1 MHDGMEKGSLLISRK
16 QHILICAL
24 AGLLLLG
31 GVLGLSAHSDL
42 QNAEKQFE
50 DTISYVKEQC
60 TGYDNLNL
68 ASETKSL
75 MRMMENAQHLC
86 SEIARDQQEDPGR
99 VLDDAAMAEYL
110 QDYTLSGILVLSP
123 EGEILCG
130 ASQDGRTADPQI
142 REQMEA
148 QLAGSI
154 VLKVADHPEQVYAGR
169 TENED
174 GSYVDTAACARK
186 DGEGVIVVYY
196 CTTAEYVRNY
206 SLSYQNCV
214 QGYNPAV
221 DGTIVVTRGDR
232 IVASNDPSLLDTTV
246 DENPTLSALKVRS
259 TDGGMIHVHSTTG
272 QQYAYGIV
280 GQGRSFYIYVYRP
293 EREVYVST
301 MRNVSMAA
309 FAYMVILFLLQLLRG
324 KTDRRFREQ
333 RLRREQEYQETLKA
347 AALKAESANLAKTEF
362 LQRMSHD
369 IRTPINGIRGM
380 VEIGDRCPEDMAR
393 QADCRKKIW
402 EASTLLLELVNEVLD
417 MGKLESGELVLEEIP
432 FDLIPLLDAAGVP
445 LEQTAASRGI
455 RIEWLPR
462 EVQHTELVG
471 SPIHLKRLLMN
482 LASNAVR
489 YNKDN
494 GSVTLSCRE
503 LEDKGN
509 TAWFEFICADT
520 GIGMSEAYQQHL
532 FEPFTQEHSTARS
545 TYGGTGLGMSITKSL
560 VDKMGGTI
568 TFTSKQGEGTTFH
581 VILPFRICQPGELPP
596 QVTKAPAPDALQGM
610 RLLLVEDNTLNME
623 IAAFMLES
631 AGAELTQAQNGQ
643 EALDI
648 FRESPAG
655 FFDAI
660 LMDVMMPVMDGYQAT
675 RAIRA
680 LERPDA
686 AAVPI
691 VAMTAHAFADDR
703 QRAYEAG
710 MTAHLAKPLESAV
723 LIRTLQRWKKN

>member
-1 MHDGMEKGSLLISRK
+1 MAVNGKKARRKERGTFYIAAALLFVLLMGSVIALSVREDLADGERHLFSLVDYTSK
-16 QHILICAL
+16 QCDAYRMSIM
-24 AGLLLLG
+24 
-31 GVLGLSAHSDL
+31 
-42 QNAEKQFE
+42 
-50 DTISYVKEQC
+50 
-60 TGYDNLNL
+60 
-68 ASETKSL
+68 ASETRGLIRLIDEVKQ
-75 MRMMENAQHLC
+75 A
-86 SEIARDQQEDPGR
+86 ARDIQY
-99 VLDDAAMAEYL
+99 LDGPTDENLLRGMTLDHY
-110 QDYTLSGILVLSP
+110 LSGILLLDRAGDVVVSYAKEPAL
-123 EGEILCG
+123 ETIL
-130 ASQDGRTADPQI
+130 AAELEKSALLDT
-142 REQMEA
+142 
-148 QLAGSI
+148 
-154 VLKVADHPEQVYAGR
+154 ADHPLKTYAARVYTA
-169 TENED
+169 D
-174 GSYVDTAACARK
+174 GAYIDMAAFGQL
-186 DGEGVIVVYY
+186 DGNGVVVAYY
-196 CTTAEYVRNY
+196 KTPLAYISHYAQDFSTLLDGHQSER
-206 SLSYQNCV
+206 
-214 QGYNPAV
+214 
-221 DGTIVVTRGDR
+221 DGTIVVTDGTKVL
-232 IVASNDPSLLDTTV
+232 ISNDESLVGLTTDDIPVLRSIDAHGKNGEMLMVGSGDNSPRKSFGMIQRGRTYHVYAFLSERAIFGTTV
-246 DENPTLSALKVRS
+246 SNVMVALGFYV
-259 TDGGMIHVHSTTG
+259 GMILLVL
-272 QQYAYGIV
+272 
-280 GQGRSFYIYVYRP
+280 
-293 EREVYVST
+293 
-301 MRNVSMAA
+301 
-309 FAYMVILFLLQLLRG
+309 LFQG
-324 KTDRRFREQ
+324 KTAQGYQEQQLARDR
-333 RLRREQEYQETLKA
+333 EYQAQLKEETR
-347 AALKAESANLAKTEF
+347 KAERANAAKTEF

-369 IRTPINGIRGM
+369 LRTPINGILGL
-380 VEIGDRCPEDMAR
+380 VEIGEYYREDPET
-393 QADCRKKIW
+393 QFECRRKIRDT
-402 EASTLLLELVNEVLD
+402 SHLLLELVNEVLD

-432 FDLIPLLDAAGVP
+432 FDLIPLLDAVSVP
-445 LEQTAASRGI
+445 LEQTAKRRGI
-455 RIEWLPR
+455 RIECRSR
-462 EVQHTELVG
+462 EVQHTALVG

-482 LASNAVR
+482 LLSNAVR

-503 LEDKGN
+503 LETKGN
-509 TAWFEFICADT
+509 TAWFEFTCADT

-568 TFTSKQGEGTTFH
+568 TFTSKQGEGTTFR

-631 AGAELTQAQNGQ
+631 AGAELTKAQNGQ

>member
-1 MHDGMEKGSLLISRK
+1 MAVNGKKAQRMERGTFYIAAALLFVLLMGSVIT
-16 QHILICAL
+16 
-24 AGLLLLG
+24 
-31 GVLGLSAHSDL
+31 LSARTDL
-42 QNAEKQFE
+42 VSAERHLFNLVDYTSKQC
-50 DTISYVKEQC
+50 DAYRMSTM
-60 TGYDNLNL
+60 
-68 ASETKSL
+68 ASETRGLIRLIDEVKQ
-75 MRMMENAQHLC
+75 A
-86 SEIARDQQEDPGR
+86 ARDIQY
-99 VLDDAAMAEYL
+99 LDGPTDENMLRGMTLDHY
-110 QDYTLSGILVLSP
+110 LSGILLLDRAGDVVVSYAKEPAL
-123 EGEILCG
+123 EAIL
-130 ASQDGRTADPQI
+130 AAELEKSALLDT
-142 REQMEA
+142 
-148 QLAGSI
+148 
-154 VLKVADHPEQVYAGR
+154 ADHPLKTYAAR
-169 TENED
+169 IYTAD
-174 GSYVDTAACARK
+174 GAHIDMAAFGQL
-186 DGEGVIVVYY
+186 DGDGVVVAYY
-196 CTTAEYVRNY
+196 KTPLAYISHY
-206 SLSYQNCV
+206 SSDFSTLLDGHQSER
-214 QGYNPAV
+214 
-221 DGTIVVTRGDR
+221 DGTIAVTDGTKVL
-232 IVASNDPSLLDTTV
+232 ISNDKSLVGLTTDDIPVLRSIDAHGKNGEMLMVDSGDNSPRKSFGMIQRGRTHHVYAFLSERAIFGTTV
-246 DENPTLSALKVRS
+246 SNVMVAL
-259 TDGGMIHVHSTTG
+259 GF
-272 QQYAYGIV
+272 YV
-280 GQGRSFYIYVYRP
+280 GVLLL
-293 EREVYVST
+293 VL
-301 MRNVSMAA
+301 
-309 FAYMVILFLLQLLRG
+309 LFHG
-324 KTDRRFREQ
+324 KTAQGYHEQQLARDR
-333 RLRREQEYQETLKA
+333 EYQAQLKEEA
-347 AALKAESANLAKTEF
+347 RKADRANAAKTEF

-369 IRTPINGIRGM
+369 IRTPINGILGL
-380 VEIGDRCPEDMAR
+380 VEIGEYYREDPET
-393 QADCRKKIW
+393 QSECRRKIRDT
-402 EASTLLLELVNEVLD
+402 SHLLLELVNEVLD

-432 FDLIPLLDAAGVP
+432 FDLIPLLDAVGVP
-445 LEQTAASRGI
+445 LEQTAKSRGI
-455 RIEWLPR
+455 RIEWLPW

-482 LASNAVR
+482 LVSNAVR

-509 TAWFEFICADT
+509 TAWFEFTCADT

-545 TYGGTGLGMSITKSL
+545 TYGGTGLGMSIAKSL

-568 TFTSKQGEGTTFH
+568 TFTSRLGEGTTFR

-596 QVTKAPAPDALQGM
+596 QAAKAPAPDALQGM

-623 IAAFMLES
+623 IAAFMLENV
-631 AGAELTQAQNGQ
+631 GAELTEAQNGQ

-723 LIRTLQRWKKN
+723 LIRTLQRWRKN

>member
-1 MHDGMEKGSLLISRK
+1 MAVNGKKAQRMERGTLYLAAALLFVLLMGSVIT
-16 QHILICAL
+16 
-24 AGLLLLG
+24 
-31 GVLGLSAHSDL
+31 LSARADL
-42 QNAEKQFE
+42 ASAERQLFNLVDYTSKQC
-50 DTISYVKEQC
+50 DAYRMSIM
-60 TGYDNLNL
+60 
-68 ASETKSL
+68 ASETRGLIRLIDEVKQ
-75 MRMMENAQHLC
+75 A
-86 SEIARDQQEDPGR
+86 ARDIQY
-99 VLDDAAMAEYL
+99 LDGPTDENMLRGMTLDHY
-110 QDYTLSGILVLSP
+110 LSGILLLDRAGDVVLSYAKEP
-123 EGEILCG
+123 ALE
-130 ASQDGRTADPQI
+130 T
-142 REQMEA
+142 M
-148 QLAGSI
+148 LAAELEKSA
-154 VLKVADHPEQVYAGR
+154 LLDTADHPLKTYAARVYTA
-169 TENED
+169 D
-174 GSYVDTAACARK
+174 GAYIDMAAFGQL
-186 DGEGVIVVYY
+186 DGDGVVVAYY
-196 CTTAEYVRNY
+196 KTPLAYISHYAPDFSTLLDSHQSER
-206 SLSYQNCV
+206 
-214 QGYNPAV
+214 
-221 DGTIVVTRGDR
+221 DGTIVVTDGTKVL
-232 IVASNDPSLLDTTV
+232 ISNDKSLVGLTTDDIPVLRSIDAHGKNGQMLMV
-246 DENPTLSALKVRS
+246 DSGDNSPRKSF
-259 TDGGMIHVHSTTG
+259 GMIQRGRTYHV
-272 QQYAYGIV
+272 YA
-280 GQGRSFYIYVYRP
+280 FLP
-293 EREVYVST
+293 ERAIFGATVSNVMVALGFYVG
-301 MRNVSMAA
+301 VLLL
-309 FAYMVILFLLQLLRG
+309 VLLFHG
-324 KTDRRFREQ
+324 KTAQGYHEQQLARDR
-333 RLRREQEYQETLKA
+333 EYQAQLKEEA
-347 AALKAESANLAKTEF
+347 RKADRANAAKTEF

-369 IRTPINGIRGM
+369 LRTPINGILGL
-380 VEIGDRCPEDMAR
+380 VEIGEYYREDPET
-393 QADCRKKIW
+393 QIECRRKIRDT
-402 EASTLLLELVNEVLD
+402 SHLLLELVNEVLD

-520 GIGMSEAYQQHL
+520 GIGMSEEYQQHL

-568 TFTSKQGEGTTFH
+568 TFTSKQGEGTTFR

-623 IAAFMLES
+623 IAAFMLEN
-631 AGAELTQAQNGQ
+631 AGAELTKAQNGQ

>member
-1 MHDGMEKGSLLISRK
+1 MAVNGKKAQRMERGTLYLAAALLFVLLMGSVIT
-16 QHILICAL
+16 
-24 AGLLLLG
+24 
-31 GVLGLSAHSDL
+31 LSARADL
-42 QNAEKQFE
+42 ASAERQLFNLVDYTSKQC
-50 DTISYVKEQC
+50 DAYRMSIM
-60 TGYDNLNL
+60 
-68 ASETKSL
+68 ASETRGLIRLIDEVKQ
-75 MRMMENAQHLC
+75 A
-86 SEIARDQQEDPGR
+86 ARDIQY
-99 VLDDAAMAEYL
+99 LDGPTDENMLRGMTLDHY
-110 QDYTLSGILVLSP
+110 LSGILLLDRAGDVVLSYAKEP
-123 EGEILCG
+123 ALE
-130 ASQDGRTADPQI
+130 T
-142 REQMEA
+142 M
-148 QLAGSI
+148 LAAELEKSA
-154 VLKVADHPEQVYAGR
+154 LLDTADHPLKTYAARVYTA
-169 TENED
+169 D
-174 GSYVDTAACARK
+174 GAYIDMAAFGQL
-186 DGEGVIVVYY
+186 DGDGVVVAYY
-196 CTTAEYVRNY
+196 KTPLAYISHYAPDFSTLLDSHQSER
-206 SLSYQNCV
+206 
-214 QGYNPAV
+214 
-221 DGTIVVTRGDR
+221 DGTIVVTDGTKVL
-232 IVASNDPSLLDTTV
+232 ISNDKSLVGLTTDDIPVLRSIDAHGKNGQMLMV
-246 DENPTLSALKVRS
+246 DSGDNSPRKSF
-259 TDGGMIHVHSTTG
+259 GMIQRGRTYHV
-272 QQYAYGIV
+272 YA
-280 GQGRSFYIYVYRP
+280 FLP
-293 EREVYVST
+293 ERAIFGATVSNVMVALGFYVG
-301 MRNVSMAA
+301 VLLL
-309 FAYMVILFLLQLLRG
+309 VLLFHG
-324 KTDRRFREQ
+324 KTAQGYHEQQLARDR
-333 RLRREQEYQETLKA
+333 EYQAQLKEEA
-347 AALKAESANLAKTEF
+347 RKADRANAAKTEF

-369 IRTPINGIRGM
+369 LRTPINGILGL
-380 VEIGDRCPEDMAR
+380 VEIGEYYREDPET
-393 QADCRKKIW
+393 QSECRRKIRDT
-402 EASTLLLELVNEVLD
+402 SHLLLELVNEVLD

-432 FDLIPLLDAAGVP
+432 FDLIPLLDAVGVP
-445 LEQTAASRGI
+445 LEQTAKSRGI
-455 RIEWLPR
+455 RIEWLPW
-462 EVQHTELVG
+462 EVQHTALVG

-520 GIGMSEAYQQHL
+520 GIGMSEEYQQHL

-596 QVTKAPAPDALQGM
+596 QAAKAPAPDALQGM

-623 IAAFMLES
+623 IAAFMLENV
-631 AGAELTQAQNGQ
+631 GAELTKAQNGQ

>member
-1 MHDGMEKGSLLISRK
+1 MAVNGKKAQRMERGTFYIAAALLFVLLMGSVITLSVREDLASGERQLFSLVDYTSR
-16 QHILICAL
+16 LC
-24 AGLLLLG
+24 
-31 GVLGLSAHSDL
+31 
-42 QNAEKQFE
+42 
-50 DTISYVKEQC
+50 DTYRMSIM
-60 TGYDNLNL
+60 
-68 ASETKSL
+68 ASETRGLIRLIDEVKQ
-75 MRMMENAQHLC
+75 A
-86 SEIARDQQEDPGR
+86 ARDIQY
-99 VLDDAAMAEYL
+99 LDGPTDENLLRRMTLDHY
-110 QDYTLSGILVLSP
+110 LSGILLLDRAGDVAVSYAKEPAL
-123 EGEILCG
+123 ETL
-130 ASQDGRTADPQI
+130 
-142 REQMEA
+142 
-148 QLAGSI
+148 LAAELEKSA
-154 VLKVADHPEQVYAGR
+154 LLDTADHPQKTYAARVYTA
-169 TENED
+169 D
-174 GSYVDTAACARK
+174 GAYIDMAAFGQLDGDGVVVAYYKTPLEYISHYVLDFSTLL
-186 DGEGVIVVYY
+186 DG
-196 CTTAEYVRNY
+196 
-206 SLSYQNCV
+206 YQSER
-214 QGYNPAV
+214 
-221 DGTIVVTRGDR
+221 DGTIVVTDGTK
-232 IVASNDPSLLDTTV
+232 VLTSNDERLVGLTADDIPVLRSIDAQGKNGEMLMVGSGDNSPRKSFGMIQRGRTYHVYAFLSERAIFGTTV
-246 DENPTLSALKVRS
+246 SNVMVAL
-259 TDGGMIHVHSTTG
+259 GF
-272 QQYAYGIV
+272 YV
-280 GQGRSFYIYVYRP
+280 G
-293 EREVYVST
+293 
-301 MRNVSMAA
+301 
-309 FAYMVILFLLQLLRG
+309 VILLVLLFQG
-324 KTDRRFREQ
+324 KTAQGYHEQQLARDR
-333 RLRREQEYQETLKA
+333 EYQAQLKEEA
-347 AALKAESANLAKTEF
+347 RRADRANAAKTEF

-369 IRTPINGIRGM
+369 LRTPINGILGL
-380 VEIGDRCPEDMAR
+380 VEIGEYYREDPET
-393 QADCRKKIW
+393 QSECRRKIRDT
-402 EASTLLLELVNEVLD
+402 SHLLLELVNEVLD

-432 FDLIPLLDAAGVP
+432 FDLIPLLDAVGVP
-445 LEQTAASRGI
+445 LEQIAASRGI
-455 RIEWLPR
+455 RIEWLPW

-545 TYGGTGLGMSITKSL
+545 TYGGTGLGMSIAKSL

-596 QVTKAPAPDALQGM
+596 QAAKAPAPDALQGM

-623 IAAFMLES
+623 IAAFMLEN
-631 AGAELTQAQNGQ
+631 AGAELTKAQNGQ

>member
-1 MHDGMEKGSLLISRK
+1 MAVNGKKAQRMERGTFYIAAALLFVLLMGSVIT
-16 QHILICAL
+16 
-24 AGLLLLG
+24 
-31 GVLGLSAHSDL
+31 LSARADL
-42 QNAEKQFE
+42 ASGERQLFSLVDYTSKQCDAYRMF
-50 DTISYVKEQC
+50 TM
-60 TGYDNLNL
+60 
-68 ASETKSL
+68 ASETRGLIRLIDEAK
-75 MRMMENAQHLC
+75 QT
-86 SEIARDQQEDPGR
+86 ARDIQY
-99 VLDDAAMAEYL
+99 LDGPTDENMLRGMTLDHY
-110 QDYTLSGILVLSP
+110 LSGILLLDRAGDVVVSYAKEPAL
-123 EGEILCG
+123 
-130 ASQDGRTADPQI
+130 
-142 REQMEA
+142 EA
-148 QLAGSI
+148 LLAAELEKSA
-154 VLKVADHPEQVYAGR
+154 LLDTADHPQKTYAVRVYTA
-169 TENED
+169 D
-174 GSYVDTAACARK
+174 GAYIDMAAFGQLDSNGVVVAYYK
-186 DGEGVIVVYY
+186 TPLAYISHYALDFSTLLDGHQSE
-196 CTTAEYVRNY
+196 R
-206 SLSYQNCV
+206 
-214 QGYNPAV
+214 
-221 DGTIVVTRGDR
+221 DGTIVVTDGTK
-232 IVASNDPSLLDTTV
+232 VLTSNDKSLVGLTTDDIPVLRSIDAHGKNGEMLMVGSGDNSPRKSFGMIQRGRTYHVYAFLPERAIFGTTV
-246 DENPTLSALKVRS
+246 SNVMVAL
-259 TDGGMIHVHSTTG
+259 GF
-272 QQYAYGIV
+272 YV
-280 GQGRSFYIYVYRP
+280 G
-293 EREVYVST
+293 
-301 MRNVSMAA
+301 
-309 FAYMVILFLLQLLRG
+309 VILLVLLFHG
-324 KTDRRFREQ
+324 KTVQGYHEQQLARDR
-333 RLRREQEYQETLKA
+333 EYQTQLKEEA
-347 AALKAESANLAKTEF
+347 RRADRANAAKTEF

-369 IRTPINGIRGM
+369 LRTPINGILGL
-380 VEIGDRCPEDMAR
+380 VEIGECFREDPEK
-393 QADCRKKIW
+393 QSECRRKIRDT
-402 EASTLLLELVNEVLD
+402 SHLLLELVNEVLD

-432 FDLIPLLDAAGVP
+432 FDLIPLLDAVGVP
-445 LEQTAASRGI
+445 LEQIAASRGI
-455 RIEWLPR
+455 RIEWLPW

-482 LASNAVR
+482 LVSNAVR

-545 TYGGTGLGMSITKSL
+545 TYDGTGLGMSITKSL

-568 TFTSKQGEGTTFH
+568 TFTSRPGEGTTFH

-623 IAAFMLES
+623 IAAFMLEN
-631 AGAELTQAQNGQ
+631 AGAELTKAQNGQ

-655 FFDAI
+655 FFDAV

-691 VAMTAHAFADDR
+691 VAMTAHAFTDDR

>member
-1 MHDGMEKGSLLISRK
+1 MAVNGKKAQRMERGTFYIAAALLFVLLMGSVIT
-16 QHILICAL
+16 
-24 AGLLLLG
+24 
-31 GVLGLSAHSDL
+31 LSARADL
-42 QNAEKQFE
+42 ASGERQLFNLVDYTSKQCDAYRMF
-50 DTISYVKEQC
+50 TM
-60 TGYDNLNL
+60 
-68 ASETKSL
+68 ASETRGLIRLIDEAKQ
-75 MRMMENAQHLC
+75 M
-86 SEIARDQQEDPGR
+86 ARDIQY
-99 VLDDAAMAEYL
+99 LDGPTDENMLRGMTLDHY
-110 QDYTLSGILVLSP
+110 LSGILLLDRAGDVVLSY
-123 EGEILCG
+123 
-130 ASQDGRTADPQI
+130 AKDPAL
-142 REQMEA
+142 EA
-148 QLAGSI
+148 LLAAELEKSA
-154 VLKVADHPEQVYAGR
+154 LLDTADHPQKTYAVRVYTA
-169 TENED
+169 D
-174 GSYVDTAACARK
+174 GAYIDMAAFGQL
-186 DGEGVIVVYY
+186 DGNGVVV
-196 CTTAEYVRNY
+196 AY
-206 SLSYQNCV
+206 SKTPLAYISHYALDFSTLLDGHQSER
-214 QGYNPAV
+214 
-221 DGTIVVTRGDR
+221 DGTIAVTDGTK
-232 IVASNDPSLLDTTV
+232 VLTSNDKSLVGLTTDDIPVLRSIDAHGKNGEMLMVDSGDNSPRKSFGMIQRGRTYHVYAFLSERAIFGTTV
-246 DENPTLSALKVRS
+246 SNVMVAL
-259 TDGGMIHVHSTTG
+259 GF
-272 QQYAYGIV
+272 YV
-280 GQGRSFYIYVYRP
+280 G
-293 EREVYVST
+293 
-301 MRNVSMAA
+301 
-309 FAYMVILFLLQLLRG
+309 VILLVLLFQG
-324 KTDRRFREQ
+324 KTAQGYHEQQLARDR
-333 RLRREQEYQETLKA
+333 EYQAQLKEEA
-347 AALKAESANLAKTEF
+347 RRAERANAAKTEF

-369 IRTPINGIRGM
+369 LRTPINGILGL
-380 VEIGDRCPEDMAR
+380 VEIGEYYREDPET
-393 QADCRKKIW
+393 QIECRRKIRDT
-402 EASTLLLELVNEVLD
+402 SHLLLELVNEVLD

-432 FDLIPLLDAAGVP
+432 FDLIPLLDAVGVP

-455 RIEWLPR
+455 RIECRPR
-462 EVQHTELVG
+462 EVQHTALVG

-568 TFTSKQGEGTTFH
+568 TFTSRLGEGTTFH

-596 QVTKAPAPDALQGM
+596 QAAKGPAPDALQGM

-623 IAAFMLES
+623 IAAFMLEN
-631 AGAELTQAQNGQ
+631 AGAELTKAQNGQ

>member
-1 MHDGMEKGSLLISRK
+1 MAVNGKKAQRMERGTFYIAAALLFVLLMGSVIT
-16 QHILICAL
+16 
-24 AGLLLLG
+24 
-31 GVLGLSAHSDL
+31 LSARTDL
-42 QNAEKQFE
+42 VSAERHLFNLVDYTSKQC
-50 DTISYVKEQC
+50 DAYRMSIM
-60 TGYDNLNL
+60 
-68 ASETKSL
+68 ASETRGLIRLIDEVKQ
-75 MRMMENAQHLC
+75 A
-86 SEIARDQQEDPGR
+86 ARDIQY
-99 VLDDAAMAEYL
+99 LDGPTDENMLRGMTLDHY
-110 QDYTLSGILVLSP
+110 LSGILLLDRAGDVVLSYAKEP
-123 EGEILCG
+123 ALEAIL
-130 ASQDGRTADPQI
+130 AAELEKSALLDT
-142 REQMEA
+142 
-148 QLAGSI
+148 
-154 VLKVADHPEQVYAGR
+154 ADHPLKTYAAR
-169 TENED
+169 IYTAD
-174 GSYVDTAACARK
+174 GAYIDMAAFGQL
-186 DGEGVIVVYY
+186 DGNGVVV
-196 CTTAEYVRNY
+196 AY
-206 SLSYQNCV
+206 SKTPLAYISHYALDFSTLLDGHQSER
-214 QGYNPAV
+214 
-221 DGTIVVTRGDR
+221 DGTIVVTDGTK
-232 IVASNDPSLLDTTV
+232 VLTSNDKSLVGLTTDDIPVLRSIDAHGKNGEMLMVDSGDNSPRKSFGMIQRGRTYHVYAFLSERAIFGTTV
-246 DENPTLSALKVRS
+246 SNVMVAL
-259 TDGGMIHVHSTTG
+259 GF
-272 QQYAYGIV
+272 YV
-280 GQGRSFYIYVYRP
+280 G
-293 EREVYVST
+293 
-301 MRNVSMAA
+301 
-309 FAYMVILFLLQLLRG
+309 VILLVLLFQG
-324 KTDRRFREQ
+324 KTAQGYHEQQLARDR
-333 RLRREQEYQETLKA
+333 EYQAQLKEEA
-347 AALKAESANLAKTEF
+347 RKAERANAAKTEF

-369 IRTPINGIRGM
+369 LRTPINGILGL
-380 VEIGDRCPEDMAR
+380 VEIGEYYREDPET
-393 QADCRKKIW
+393 QIDCRRKIRDT
-402 EASTLLLELVNEVLD
+402 SHLLLELVNEVLD

-432 FDLIPLLDAAGVP
+432 FDLIPLLDAVGVP

-455 RIEWLPR
+455 RMEWQPR
-462 EVQHTELVG
+462 EVQHTALVG

-482 LASNAVR
+482 LVSNAVR

-545 TYGGTGLGMSITKSL
+545 TYGGTGLGMPIAKSL

-568 TFTSKQGEGTTFH
+568 TFTSKQGEGTTFR

-623 IAAFMLES
+623 IAAFMLEN

-723 LIRTLQRWKKN
+723 LIRTLQRWRKN

>member
-1 MHDGMEKGSLLISRK
+1 MAVNGKKAQRMERGTFYIAAALLFVLLMGSVIT
-16 QHILICAL
+16 
-24 AGLLLLG
+24 
-31 GVLGLSAHSDL
+31 LSARADL
-42 QNAEKQFE
+42 ASGERQLFSLVDYTSKQCDAYRMF
-50 DTISYVKEQC
+50 TM
-60 TGYDNLNL
+60 
-68 ASETKSL
+68 ASETRGLIRLIDEAK
-75 MRMMENAQHLC
+75 QT
-86 SEIARDQQEDPGR
+86 ARDIQY
-99 VLDDAAMAEYL
+99 LDGPTDENMLRGMTLDHY
-110 QDYTLSGILVLSP
+110 LSGILLLDRAGDVVLSYAKEP
-123 EGEILCG
+123 ALE
-130 ASQDGRTADPQI
+130 T
-142 REQMEA
+142 M
-148 QLAGSI
+148 LAAELEKSA
-154 VLKVADHPEQVYAGR
+154 LLDTADHPLKTYAARVYTA
-169 TENED
+169 D
-174 GSYVDTAACARK
+174 GAYIDMAAFGQL
-186 DGEGVIVVYY
+186 DGDGVVVAYY
-196 CTTAEYVRNY
+196 KTPLAYISHYAPDFSTLLDSHQSER
-206 SLSYQNCV
+206 
-214 QGYNPAV
+214 
-221 DGTIVVTRGDR
+221 DGTIVVTDGTKVL
-232 IVASNDPSLLDTTV
+232 ISNDKSLVGLTTDDIPVLRSIDAHGKNGEMLMV
-246 DENPTLSALKVRS
+246 DSGDNSPRKSF
-259 TDGGMIHVHSTTG
+259 GMIQRGRTYHV
-272 QQYAYGIV
+272 YA
-280 GQGRSFYIYVYRP
+280 FLP
-293 EREVYVST
+293 ERAIFGATVSNVMVALGFYVG
-301 MRNVSMAA
+301 VLLL
-309 FAYMVILFLLQLLRG
+309 VLLFHG
-324 KTDRRFREQ
+324 KTAQGYHEQQLARDR
-333 RLRREQEYQETLKA
+333 EYQAQLKEEA
-347 AALKAESANLAKTEF
+347 RKADRANAAKTEF

-369 IRTPINGIRGM
+369 IRTPINGILGL
-380 VEIGDRCPEDMAR
+380 VEIGEYYREDPEK
-393 QADCRKKIW
+393 QSECRRKIRDT
-402 EASTLLLELVNEVLD
+402 SHLLLELVNEVLD
-417 MGKLESGELVLEEIP
+417 MGKLESGEMVLEEIP
-432 FDLIPLLDAAGVP
+432 FDLIPLLDAVGVP
-445 LEQTAASRGI
+445 LEQIAASRGI
-455 RIEWLPR
+455 RIECRPR

-545 TYGGTGLGMSITKSL
+545 TYGGTGLGMSIAKSL

-596 QVTKAPAPDALQGM
+596 QAAKAPAPDALQGM

-623 IAAFMLES
+623 IAAFMLEN
-631 AGAELTQAQNGQ
+631 AGAELTKAQNGQ

-660 LMDVMMPVMDGYQAT
+660 LMDVIMPVMDGYQAT

-691 VAMTAHAFADDR
+691 VAMTAHAFTDDR

>member
-1 MHDGMEKGSLLISRK
+1 MAVNGKKAQRMERGTFYIAAALLFVLLMGSVIT
-16 QHILICAL
+16 
-24 AGLLLLG
+24 
-31 GVLGLSAHSDL
+31 LSARVDL
-42 QNAEKQFE
+42 VSAERQLFNLVDYTSKQC
-50 DTISYVKEQC
+50 DAYRMSIM
-60 TGYDNLNL
+60 
-68 ASETKSL
+68 ASETRGLIRLIDEAK
-75 MRMMENAQHLC
+75 QT
-86 SEIARDQQEDPGR
+86 ARDIQY
-99 VLDDAAMAEYL
+99 LDGPTDENMLRGMTLDHY
-110 QDYTLSGILVLSP
+110 LSGILLLDRAGDVVLSYAKEP
-123 EGEILCG
+123 ALETIL
-130 ASQDGRTADPQI
+130 AAELEKSALLDT
-142 REQMEA
+142 
-148 QLAGSI
+148 
-154 VLKVADHPEQVYAGR
+154 ADHPLKTYAARVYTA
-169 TENED
+169 D
-174 GSYVDTAACARK
+174 GAYIDMAAFGQL
-186 DGEGVIVVYY
+186 DGDGVVVAYY
-196 CTTAEYVRNY
+196 KTPLAYISHYAPDFSTLLDGHQSQR
-206 SLSYQNCV
+206 
-214 QGYNPAV
+214 
-221 DGTIVVTRGDR
+221 DGTIVVTDGTKVL
-232 IVASNDPSLLDTTV
+232 ISNDKSLVGLTTDDIPVLRSIDAHGKNGEMLMVDSGDNSPRKSFGMIQRGRTHHVYAFLSERAIFGTTV
-246 DENPTLSALKVRS
+246 SNVMVAL
-259 TDGGMIHVHSTTG
+259 GF
-272 QQYAYGIV
+272 YV
-280 GQGRSFYIYVYRP
+280 GVLLL
-293 EREVYVST
+293 VL
-301 MRNVSMAA
+301 
-309 FAYMVILFLLQLLRG
+309 LFHG
-324 KTDRRFREQ
+324 KTAQGYHEQQLARDR
-333 RLRREQEYQETLKA
+333 EYQAQLKEEA
-347 AALKAESANLAKTEF
+347 RKADRANAAKTEF

-369 IRTPINGIRGM
+369 IRTPINGILGL
-380 VEIGDRCPEDMAR
+380 VEIGEYYREDPET
-393 QADCRKKIW
+393 QSECRRKIRDT
-402 EASTLLLELVNEVLD
+402 SHLLLELVNEVLD

-432 FDLIPLLDAAGVP
+432 FDLIPLLDAVGVP
-445 LEQTAASRGI
+445 LEQTAKSRGI
-455 RIEWLPR
+455 RIEWLPW
-462 EVQHTELVG
+462 EVQHTALVG

-509 TAWFEFICADT
+509 TAWFEFTCADT

-545 TYGGTGLGMSITKSL
+545 TYGGTGLGMSIAKSL

-623 IAAFMLES
+623 IAAFMLENV
-631 AGAELTQAQNGQ
+631 GAELTKAQNGQ

-691 VAMTAHAFADDR
+691 VAMTAHAFTDDR
-703 QRAYEAG
+703 KRAYEAG

>member
-1 MHDGMEKGSLLISRK
+1 MAVNGKKAQRMERGTFYIAVALLFVLLMGSVIT
-16 QHILICAL
+16 
-24 AGLLLLG
+24 
-31 GVLGLSAHSDL
+31 LSARTDL
-42 QNAEKQFE
+42 VSAERHLFNLVDYTSKQC
-50 DTISYVKEQC
+50 DAYRMSTM
-60 TGYDNLNL
+60 
-68 ASETKSL
+68 ASETRGLIRLIDEVKQ
-75 MRMMENAQHLC
+75 A
-86 SEIARDQQEDPGR
+86 ARDIQY
-99 VLDDAAMAEYL
+99 LDGPTDENMLRGMTLDHY
-110 QDYTLSGILVLSP
+110 LSGILLLDRAGDVVLSYAKEP
-123 EGEILCG
+123 ALEAIL
-130 ASQDGRTADPQI
+130 AAELEKSALLDT
-142 REQMEA
+142 
-148 QLAGSI
+148 
-154 VLKVADHPEQVYAGR
+154 ADHPLKTYAAR
-169 TENED
+169 IYTAD
-174 GSYVDTAACARK
+174 GAHIDMAAFGQL
-186 DGEGVIVVYY
+186 DGNGVVVAYY
-196 CTTAEYVRNY
+196 KTPLAYISHY
-206 SLSYQNCV
+206 SSDFSTLLDGHQSER
-214 QGYNPAV
+214 
-221 DGTIVVTRGDR
+221 DGTIVVTDGTK
-232 IVASNDPSLLDTTV
+232 VLTSNDKSLVGLTTDDIPVLRSIDAHGKNGEMLMVGSGDNSPRKSFGMIQRGRTYHVYAFLSERAIFGTTV
-246 DENPTLSALKVRS
+246 SNVMVALGFYV
-259 TDGGMIHVHSTTG
+259 GMILLVL
-272 QQYAYGIV
+272 
-280 GQGRSFYIYVYRP
+280 
-293 EREVYVST
+293 
-301 MRNVSMAA
+301 
-309 FAYMVILFLLQLLRG
+309 LFQG
-324 KTDRRFREQ
+324 KTAQGYHEQQLARDR
-333 RLRREQEYQETLKA
+333 EYQAQLREEA
-347 AALKAESANLAKTEF
+347 RRADRANAAKTEF

-369 IRTPINGIRGM
+369 LRTPINGILGL
-380 VEIGDRCPEDMAR
+380 VEIGEYYREDPET
-393 QADCRKKIW
+393 QIECRRKIRDT
-402 EASTLLLELVNEVLD
+402 SHLLLELVNEVLD

-432 FDLIPLLDAAGVP
+432 FDLIPLLDAVGVP
-445 LEQTAASRGI
+445 LEQIAASRGI
-455 RIEWLPR
+455 RIEWLPW

-545 TYGGTGLGMSITKSL
+545 TYGGTGLGMSIAKSL

-596 QVTKAPAPDALQGM
+596 QAAKAPAPDALQGM

-623 IAAFMLES
+623 IAAFMLENV
-631 AGAELTQAQNGQ
+631 GAELTKAQNGQ

-691 VAMTAHAFADDR
+691 VAMTAHAFTDDR

-723 LIRTLQRWKKN
+723 LIRTLQRRKKN

>member
-1 MHDGMEKGSLLISRK
+1 MAVNGKKAQRMERGTFYIAAALLFVLLMGSVIT
-16 QHILICAL
+16 
-24 AGLLLLG
+24 
-31 GVLGLSAHSDL
+31 LSARTDL
-42 QNAEKQFE
+42 VSAERHLFNLVDYTSKQC
-50 DTISYVKEQC
+50 DAYRMSTM
-60 TGYDNLNL
+60 
-68 ASETKSL
+68 ASETRGLIRLIDEVK
-75 MRMMENAQHLC
+75 QT
-86 SEIARDQQEDPGR
+86 ARDIQY
-99 VLDDAAMAEYL
+99 LDGPTDENMLRGMTLDHY
-110 QDYTLSGILVLSP
+110 LSGILLLDRAGDVVVSYAKEPAL
-123 EGEILCG
+123 EAIL
-130 ASQDGRTADPQI
+130 AAELEKSALLDT
-142 REQMEA
+142 
-148 QLAGSI
+148 
-154 VLKVADHPEQVYAGR
+154 ADHPLKTYAAR
-169 TENED
+169 IYTAD
-174 GSYVDTAACARK
+174 GAHIDMAAFGQL
-186 DGEGVIVVYY
+186 DGNGVVVAYY
-196 CTTAEYVRNY
+196 KTPLAYISHYAQDFSTLLDGHQSER
-206 SLSYQNCV
+206 
-214 QGYNPAV
+214 
-221 DGTIVVTRGDR
+221 DGTIVVTDGTK
-232 IVASNDPSLLDTTV
+232 VLTSNDKSLVGLTTDDIPVLRSIDAHGKNGEMLMVGSGDNSPRKSFGMIQRGRTYHVYAFLSERAIFGTTV
-246 DENPTLSALKVRS
+246 SNVMVALGFYV
-259 TDGGMIHVHSTTG
+259 GMILLVL
-272 QQYAYGIV
+272 
-280 GQGRSFYIYVYRP
+280 
-293 EREVYVST
+293 
-301 MRNVSMAA
+301 
-309 FAYMVILFLLQLLRG
+309 LFQG
-324 KTDRRFREQ
+324 KTAQGYHEQQLARDR
-333 RLRREQEYQETLKA
+333 EYQAQLREEA
-347 AALKAESANLAKTEF
+347 RRADRANAAKTEF

-369 IRTPINGIRGM
+369 LRTPINGILGL
-380 VEIGDRCPEDMAR
+380 VEIGEYYREDPET
-393 QADCRKKIW
+393 QIECRRKIRDT
-402 EASTLLLELVNEVLD
+402 SHLLLELVNEVLD

-432 FDLIPLLDAAGVP
+432 FDLIPLLDAVGVP
-445 LEQTAASRGI
+445 LEQTAESRGI

-482 LASNAVR
+482 LVSNAVR

-545 TYGGTGLGMSITKSL
+545 TYGGTGLGMPIAKSL

-568 TFTSKQGEGTTFH
+568 TFTSRLGEGTTFR

-596 QVTKAPAPDALQGM
+596 QAAKAPAPDALQGM

-623 IAAFMLES
+623 IAAFMLEN
-631 AGAELTQAQNGQ
+631 AGAELTKAQNGQ

-655 FFDAI
+655 FFDAV

>member
-1 MHDGMEKGSLLISRK
+1 MAVNGKKAQRMERGTFYIAAALLFVLLMGSVIT
-16 QHILICAL
+16 
-24 AGLLLLG
+24 
-31 GVLGLSAHSDL
+31 LSARVDL
-42 QNAEKQFE
+42 VSAERQLFNLVDYTNKQC
-50 DTISYVKEQC
+50 DAYRMSIM
-60 TGYDNLNL
+60 
-68 ASETKSL
+68 ASETRGLILLIEEAK
-75 MRMMENAQHLC
+75 QT
-86 SEIARDQQEDPGR
+86 ARDIQY
-99 VLDDAAMAEYL
+99 LDGPTDENILRGMTLDHY
-110 QDYTLSGILVLSP
+110 LSGILLLDRAGDVVVSY
-123 EGEILCG
+123 
-130 ASQDGRTADPQI
+130 AKDPAL
-142 REQMEA
+142 EA
-148 QLAGSI
+148 LLAAELEKSA
-154 VLKVADHPEQVYAGR
+154 LLDTADHPLKTYAAR
-169 TENED
+169 IYTAD
-174 GSYVDTAACARK
+174 GAYIDMAAFGQL
-186 DGEGVIVVYY
+186 DGDGVVVAYY
-196 CTTAEYVRNY
+196 KTPLAYISHYAPDFSTLLDGHQSER
-206 SLSYQNCV
+206 
-214 QGYNPAV
+214 
-221 DGTIVVTRGDR
+221 DGTIVVTGGTK
-232 IVASNDPSLLDTTV
+232 VLTSNDKSLVGLTTDDIPVLRSIDAHGKNGEMLMVGSGDNSPHKSFGMIQRGRTYHVYAFLPERAIFDTTV
-246 DENPTLSALKVRS
+246 SNVMVTL
-259 TDGGMIHVHSTTG
+259 GF
-272 QQYAYGIV
+272 YV
-280 GQGRSFYIYVYRP
+280 GLLLLVL
-293 EREVYVST
+293 
-301 MRNVSMAA
+301 
-309 FAYMVILFLLQLLRG
+309 LFQG
-324 KTDRRFREQ
+324 KTAQGYHEQQLARDR
-333 RLRREQEYQETLKA
+333 EYQAQLKEEA
-347 AALKAESANLAKTEF
+347 RKADRANAAKTEF

-369 IRTPINGIRGM
+369 IRTPINGILGL
-380 VEIGDRCPEDMAR
+380 VEIGEYYREDPET
-393 QADCRKKIW
+393 QSECRRKIRDT
-402 EASTLLLELVNEVLD
+402 SHLLLELVNEVLD

-432 FDLIPLLDAAGVP
+432 FDLIPLLDAVGVP
-445 LEQTAASRGI
+445 LEQTAKSRGI
-455 RIEWLPR
+455 RIEWLPW

-509 TAWFEFICADT
+509 TAWFEFTCADT

-560 VDKMGGTI
+560 VEKMGGTI
-568 TFTSKQGEGTTFH
+568 TFTSRQGEGTTFR

-596 QVTKAPAPDALQGM
+596 QAAKAPAPDALQGM

-623 IAAFMLES
+623 IAAFMLEN
-631 AGAELTQAQNGQ
+631 AGAELTKAQNGQ

>member
-1 MHDGMEKGSLLISRK
+1 MAVNGKKARRKERGTLYIAAALLFVLLMGSVIT
-16 QHILICAL
+16 
-24 AGLLLLG
+24 
-31 GVLGLSAHSDL
+31 LSARADL
-42 QNAEKQFE
+42 VSAERHLFNLVDYTSKQC
-50 DTISYVKEQC
+50 DAYRMSTM
-60 TGYDNLNL
+60 
-68 ASETKSL
+68 ASETRGLIRLIDEVK
-75 MRMMENAQHLC
+75 QT
-86 SEIARDQQEDPGR
+86 ARDIHY
-99 VLDDAAMAEYL
+99 LDGPTDENMLRGMALDHY
-110 QDYTLSGILVLSP
+110 LSGILLLDRAGDVVLSYAKEP
-123 EGEILCG
+123 ALEAIL
-130 ASQDGRTADPQI
+130 AAELEKSALLDT
-142 REQMEA
+142 
-148 QLAGSI
+148 
-154 VLKVADHPEQVYAGR
+154 ADHPLKTYAARVYTA
-169 TENED
+169 D
-174 GSYVDTAACARK
+174 GTYIDMAALGQL
-186 DGEGVIVVYY
+186 DGDGVVVAYY
-196 CTTAEYVRNY
+196 KTPLAYISHYAPDFSTLLDGHQSQR
-206 SLSYQNCV
+206 
-214 QGYNPAV
+214 
-221 DGTIVVTRGDR
+221 DGTIVVTDGTKVL
-232 IVASNDPSLLDTTV
+232 ISNDKSLVGLTTDDIPVLRSIDAHGKNGEMLMV
-246 DENPTLSALKVRS
+246 DSGDNSPRKSF
-259 TDGGMIHVHSTTG
+259 GMIQRGRTHHV
-272 QQYAYGIV
+272 YAFLSERAIFGATVSNVMVALGFYV
-280 GQGRSFYIYVYRP
+280 GMLLLVL
-293 EREVYVST
+293 
-301 MRNVSMAA
+301 
-309 FAYMVILFLLQLLRG
+309 LFHG
-324 KTDRRFREQ
+324 KTAQGYHEQQLARDR
-333 RLRREQEYQETLKA
+333 EYQAQLKEEA
-347 AALKAESANLAKTEF
+347 RKAERANAAKTEF

-369 IRTPINGIRGM
+369 LRTPINGILGL
-380 VEIGDRCPEDMAR
+380 VEIGEYYREDPET
-393 QADCRKKIW
+393 QIECRRKIRDT
-402 EASTLLLELVNEVLD
+402 SHLLLELVNEVLD

-432 FDLIPLLDAAGVP
+432 FDLIPLLDAVGVP

-455 RIEWLPR
+455 RIECRPR

-596 QVTKAPAPDALQGM
+596 QVTKGPAPDALQGM

-623 IAAFMLES
+623 IAAFMLEN

-723 LIRTLQRWKKN
+723 LIRTLQRWRKN

>member
-1 MHDGMEKGSLLISRK
+1 MAVNGKKAQRMERGTFYIAAALLFVLLMGSVIT
-16 QHILICAL
+16 
-24 AGLLLLG
+24 
-31 GVLGLSAHSDL
+31 LSARVDL
-42 QNAEKQFE
+42 VSAERQLFNLVDYTSKQC
-50 DTISYVKEQC
+50 DAYRMSIM
-60 TGYDNLNL
+60 
-68 ASETKSL
+68 ASETRGLILLIEEAK
-75 MRMMENAQHLC
+75 QT
-86 SEIARDQQEDPGR
+86 ARDIQY
-99 VLDDAAMAEYL
+99 LDGPTDENILRGMTLDHY
-110 QDYTLSGILVLSP
+110 LSGILLLDRAGDVVLSYAKEP
-123 EGEILCG
+123 ALE
-130 ASQDGRTADPQI
+130 AS
-142 REQMEA
+142 
-148 QLAGSI
+148 LAAELEKSA
-154 VLKVADHPEQVYAGR
+154 LLDTADHPLKTYAARIYTADGAYIDMAAFGR
-169 TENED
+169 LD
-174 GSYVDTAACARK
+174 G
-186 DGEGVIVVYY
+186 DGVVVAYY
-196 CTTAEYVRNY
+196 KTPLEYISHYAPDFSTLLDGHQSER
-206 SLSYQNCV
+206 
-214 QGYNPAV
+214 
-221 DGTIVVTRGDR
+221 DGTIVVTDGTK
-232 IVASNDPSLLDTTV
+232 VLTSNDKSLVGLTTDDIPVLRSIDAHGKNGEMLMV
-246 DENPTLSALKVRS
+246 DSGDNSPRKSF
-259 TDGGMIHVHSTTG
+259 GMIQRGRTYHV
-272 QQYAYGIV
+272 YA
-280 GQGRSFYIYVYRP
+280 FLP
-293 EREVYVST
+293 ERAIFGATVSNVMVALGFYVG
-301 MRNVSMAA
+301 VLLL
-309 FAYMVILFLLQLLRG
+309 VLLFHG
-324 KTDRRFREQ
+324 KTAQGYHEQQLARDR
-333 RLRREQEYQETLKA
+333 EYQAQLKEEA
-347 AALKAESANLAKTEF
+347 RRADRANAAKTEF

-369 IRTPINGIRGM
+369 LRTPINGILGL
-380 VEIGDRCPEDMAR
+380 VEIGEYFREDPEK
-393 QADCRKKIW
+393 QSECRRKIRDT
-402 EASTLLLELVNEVLD
+402 SHLLLELVNEVLD

-432 FDLIPLLDAAGVP
+432 FDLIPLLDAVGVP

-482 LASNAVR
+482 LVSNAVR

-568 TFTSKQGEGTTFH
+568 TFTSRPGEGTTFR

-623 IAAFMLES
+623 IAAFMLENV
-631 AGAELTQAQNGQ
+631 GAELTKAQNGQ

-703 QRAYEAG
+703 KRAYEAG
-710 MTAHLAKPLESAV
+710 MTVHLAKPLESAV

>member
-1 MHDGMEKGSLLISRK
+1 MAVNGKKAQRMERGTFYIAAALLFVLLMGSVIT
-16 QHILICAL
+16 
-24 AGLLLLG
+24 
-31 GVLGLSAHSDL
+31 LSARTDL
-42 QNAEKQFE
+42 VSAERHLFNLVDYTSKQC
-50 DTISYVKEQC
+50 DAYRMSTM
-60 TGYDNLNL
+60 
-68 ASETKSL
+68 ASETRGLIRLIDEVKQ
-75 MRMMENAQHLC
+75 A
-86 SEIARDQQEDPGR
+86 ARDIQYLGGPTDKNILRGMT
-99 VLDDAAMAEYL
+99 LDHY
-110 QDYTLSGILVLSP
+110 LSGILLLDRAGDVVVSYAKEPAL
-123 EGEILCG
+123 EAIL
-130 ASQDGRTADPQI
+130 AAELDKSALLDT
-142 REQMEA
+142 
-148 QLAGSI
+148 
-154 VLKVADHPEQVYAGR
+154 ADHPLKTYAAR
-169 TENED
+169 IYTAD
-174 GSYVDTAACARK
+174 GAHIDMAAFGQL
-186 DGEGVIVVYY
+186 DGNGVVVAYY
-196 CTTAEYVRNY
+196 KTPLAYISHY
-206 SLSYQNCV
+206 SLDFSTLLDGHQSER
-214 QGYNPAV
+214 
-221 DGTIVVTRGDR
+221 DGTIVVTDGTK
-232 IVASNDPSLLDTTV
+232 VLTSNDKSLVGLTTDDIPVLRSIDAHGKNGEMLMVGSGDNSPRKSFGMIQRGRTYHVYAFLSERAIFGTTV
-246 DENPTLSALKVRS
+246 SNVMVALGFYV
-259 TDGGMIHVHSTTG
+259 GMILLVL
-272 QQYAYGIV
+272 
-280 GQGRSFYIYVYRP
+280 
-293 EREVYVST
+293 
-301 MRNVSMAA
+301 
-309 FAYMVILFLLQLLRG
+309 LFQG
-324 KTDRRFREQ
+324 KTAQGYHEQQLARDR
-333 RLRREQEYQETLKA
+333 EYQAQLKEEA
-347 AALKAESANLAKTEF
+347 RRADRANAAKTEF

-369 IRTPINGIRGM
+369 IRTPINGILGL
-380 VEIGDRCPEDMAR
+380 VEIGEYYREDPET
-393 QADCRKKIW
+393 QSECRRKVRDT
-402 EASTLLLELVNEVLD
+402 SHLLLELVNEVLD

-432 FDLIPLLDAAGVP
+432 FDLIPLLDAVGVP

-462 EVQHTELVG
+462 EVQHTALVG
-471 SPIHLKRLLMN
+471 SAIHLKRLLMN
-482 LASNAVR
+482 LLSNAVR

-520 GIGMSEAYQQHL
+520 GIGMSEEYQQHL

-545 TYGGTGLGMSITKSL
+545 TYGGTGLGMPIAKSL

-568 TFTSKQGEGTTFH
+568 TFTSRPGEGTMFH

-596 QVTKAPAPDALQGM
+596 QAVKGPAPDDLQGM

-631 AGAELTQAQNGQ
+631 AGAELTKAQNGQ

>member
-1 MHDGMEKGSLLISRK
+1 MAVNGKKAQRMERGTLYLAAALLFVLLMGSVIT
-16 QHILICAL
+16 
-24 AGLLLLG
+24 
-31 GVLGLSAHSDL
+31 LSARADL
-42 QNAEKQFE
+42 ASAERQLFNLVDYTSKQC
-50 DTISYVKEQC
+50 DAYRMSIM
-60 TGYDNLNL
+60 
-68 ASETKSL
+68 ASETRGLIRLIDEVKQ
-75 MRMMENAQHLC
+75 A
-86 SEIARDQQEDPGR
+86 ARDIQY
-99 VLDDAAMAEYL
+99 LDGPTDENMLRGMTLDHY
-110 QDYTLSGILVLSP
+110 LSGILLLDRAGDVVLSYAKEP
-123 EGEILCG
+123 AL
-130 ASQDGRTADPQI
+130 
-142 REQMEA
+142 EA
-148 QLAGSI
+148 LLAAELEKSA
-154 VLKVADHPEQVYAGR
+154 LLDTADHPLKTYAARVYTA
-169 TENED
+169 D
-174 GSYVDTAACARK
+174 GAYIDMAAFGQL
-186 DGEGVIVVYY
+186 DGDGVVVAYY
-196 CTTAEYVRNY
+196 KTPLAYISHYAPDFSTLLDSHQSER
-206 SLSYQNCV
+206 
-214 QGYNPAV
+214 
-221 DGTIVVTRGDR
+221 DGTIVVTDGTKVL
-232 IVASNDPSLLDTTV
+232 ISNDKRLVGLTTDDIPVLRSIDAHGKNGQMLMV
-246 DENPTLSALKVRS
+246 DSGDNSPRKSF
-259 TDGGMIHVHSTTG
+259 GMIQRGRTYHV
-272 QQYAYGIV
+272 YA
-280 GQGRSFYIYVYRP
+280 FLP
-293 EREVYVST
+293 ERAIFGATVSNVMVALGFYVG
-301 MRNVSMAA
+301 VLLL
-309 FAYMVILFLLQLLRG
+309 VLLFHG
-324 KTDRRFREQ
+324 KTAQGYHEQQLARDR
-333 RLRREQEYQETLKA
+333 EYQAQLKEEA
-347 AALKAESANLAKTEF
+347 RKAERANAAKTEF

-369 IRTPINGIRGM
+369 IRTPINGILGL
-380 VEIGDRCPEDMAR
+380 VEIGEYFREDPEK
-393 QADCRKKIW
+393 QSECRRKIRDT
-402 EASTLLLELVNEVLD
+402 SHLLLELVNEVLD

-432 FDLIPLLDAAGVP
+432 FDLIPLLDAVGVP
-445 LEQTAASRGI
+445 LEQTAKSRGI
-455 RIEWLPR
+455 RIEWLPW

-568 TFTSKQGEGTTFH
+568 TFTSKQGEGTTFR

-623 IAAFMLES
+623 IAAFMLEN
-631 AGAELTQAQNGQ
+631 AGAELTKAQNGQ

-655 FFDAI
+655 FFDAV

>member
-1 MHDGMEKGSLLISRK
+1 MAVNGKKAQRMERGTLYLAAALLFVLLMGSVIT
-16 QHILICAL
+16 
-24 AGLLLLG
+24 
-31 GVLGLSAHSDL
+31 LSARADL
-42 QNAEKQFE
+42 ASAERQLFNLVDYTSKQC
-50 DTISYVKEQC
+50 DAYRMSIM
-60 TGYDNLNL
+60 
-68 ASETKSL
+68 ASETRGLIRLIEEVKQ
-75 MRMMENAQHLC
+75 A
-86 SEIARDQQEDPGR
+86 ARDIHY
-99 VLDDAAMAEYL
+99 LDGPTDENMLRGMALDHY
-110 QDYTLSGILVLSP
+110 LSGILLLDRAGDVVLSYAKEP
-123 EGEILCG
+123 ALEAIL
-130 ASQDGRTADPQI
+130 AAELEKSALLDT
-142 REQMEA
+142 
-148 QLAGSI
+148 
-154 VLKVADHPEQVYAGR
+154 ADHPLKTYAARVYTA
-169 TENED
+169 D
-174 GSYVDTAACARK
+174 GTYIDMAALGQL
-186 DGEGVIVVYY
+186 DGDGVVVAYY
-196 CTTAEYVRNY
+196 KTPLAYISHYAPDFSTLLDGHQSQR
-206 SLSYQNCV
+206 
-214 QGYNPAV
+214 
-221 DGTIVVTRGDR
+221 DGTIVVTDGTKVL
-232 IVASNDPSLLDTTV
+232 ISNDKSLVGLTTDDIPVLRSIDAHGKNGEMLMV
-246 DENPTLSALKVRS
+246 DSGDNSPRKSF
-259 TDGGMIHVHSTTG
+259 GMIQRGRTHHV
-272 QQYAYGIV
+272 YAFLSERAIFGATVSNVMVALGFYV
-280 GQGRSFYIYVYRP
+280 GMLLLVL
-293 EREVYVST
+293 
-301 MRNVSMAA
+301 
-309 FAYMVILFLLQLLRG
+309 LFHG
-324 KTDRRFREQ
+324 KTAQGYHEQQLARDR
-333 RLRREQEYQETLKA
+333 EYQAQLKEEA
-347 AALKAESANLAKTEF
+347 RKAERANAAKTEF

-369 IRTPINGIRGM
+369 LRTPINGILGL
-380 VEIGDRCPEDMAR
+380 VEIGEYYREDPET
-393 QADCRKKIW
+393 QIECRRKIRDT
-402 EASTLLLELVNEVLD
+402 SHLLLELVNEVLD

-432 FDLIPLLDAAGVP
+432 FDLIPLLDAVGVP

-455 RIEWLPR
+455 RIECRPR

-596 QVTKAPAPDALQGM
+596 QVTKGPAPDALQGM

-623 IAAFMLES
+623 IAAFMLEN

>member
-1 MHDGMEKGSLLISRK
+1 MAVNGKKAQRMERGTFYIAAALLFVLLMGSVIT
-16 QHILICAL
+16 
-24 AGLLLLG
+24 
-31 GVLGLSAHSDL
+31 LSARADL
-42 QNAEKQFE
+42 ASGERQLFNLVDYTSKQC
-50 DTISYVKEQC
+50 DAYRMSIM
-60 TGYDNLNL
+60 
-68 ASETKSL
+68 ASETRGLIRLIDEVKQ
-75 MRMMENAQHLC
+75 M
-86 SEIARDQQEDPGR
+86 ARDIQY
-99 VLDDAAMAEYL
+99 LDGPTDENILRGMTLDHY
-110 QDYTLSGILVLSP
+110 LSGILLLDRAGDVVLSYAKEP
-123 EGEILCG
+123 ALE
-130 ASQDGRTADPQI
+130 AS
-142 REQMEA
+142 
-148 QLAGSI
+148 LAAELEKSA
-154 VLKVADHPEQVYAGR
+154 LLDTADHPLKTYAAR
-169 TENED
+169 IYTAD
-174 GSYVDTAACARK
+174 GAYIDMAAFGQL
-186 DGEGVIVVYY
+186 DGDGVVVAYY
-196 CTTAEYVRNY
+196 KTPLAYISHYAPDFSTLLDGHQSER
-206 SLSYQNCV
+206 
-214 QGYNPAV
+214 
-221 DGTIVVTRGDR
+221 DGTIVVTDGTKVL
-232 IVASNDPSLLDTTV
+232 ISNDESLVGLTTDDIPVLRSIDAHGKNGEMLMVDSGDNSPRKSFGMIQRGRTYHVYAFLPERAIFDTTV
-246 DENPTLSALKVRS
+246 SNVMVAL
-259 TDGGMIHVHSTTG
+259 GF
-272 QQYAYGIV
+272 YV
-280 GQGRSFYIYVYRP
+280 GLLLLVL
-293 EREVYVST
+293 
-301 MRNVSMAA
+301 
-309 FAYMVILFLLQLLRG
+309 LFQG
-324 KTDRRFREQ
+324 KTAQGYHEQQLARDR
-333 RLRREQEYQETLKA
+333 EYQAQLKEEA
-347 AALKAESANLAKTEF
+347 RRADRANAAKTEF

-369 IRTPINGIRGM
+369 IRTPINGILGL
-380 VEIGDRCPEDMAR
+380 VEIGEYYREDPET
-393 QADCRKKIW
+393 QSECRRKIRDT
-402 EASTLLLELVNEVLD
+402 SHLLLELVNEVLD

-432 FDLIPLLDAAGVP
+432 FDLIPLLDAVGVP
-445 LEQTAASRGI
+445 LEQTAKSRGI
-455 RIEWLPR
+455 RIEWLPW

-509 TAWFEFICADT
+509 TAWFEFTCADT

-560 VDKMGGTI
+560 VEKMGGTI
-568 TFTSKQGEGTTFH
+568 TFTSRQGEGTTFH

-596 QVTKAPAPDALQGM
+596 QAAKAPAPDALQGM

-623 IAAFMLES
+623 IAAFMLEN
-631 AGAELTQAQNGQ
+631 AGAELTKAQNGQ

>member
-1 MHDGMEKGSLLISRK
+1 MAVNGKKAQRMERGTFYIAAALLFVLLMGSVIT
-16 QHILICAL
+16 
-24 AGLLLLG
+24 
-31 GVLGLSAHSDL
+31 LSARVDL
-42 QNAEKQFE
+42 VSAERQLFNLV
-50 DTISYVKEQC
+50 DYTSRQC
-60 TGYDNLNL
+60 DAYRMSIM
-68 ASETKSL
+68 ASETRGLIRLIDEVK
-75 MRMMENAQHLC
+75 QT
-86 SEIARDQQEDPGR
+86 ARDIQY
-99 VLDDAAMAEYL
+99 LDGPTDENMLRGMTLDHY
-110 QDYTLSGILVLSP
+110 LSGILLLDRAGDVVLSYAKEP
-123 EGEILCG
+123 ALETL
-130 ASQDGRTADPQI
+130 
-142 REQMEA
+142 
-148 QLAGSI
+148 LAAELEKSA
-154 VLKVADHPEQVYAGR
+154 LLDTADHPQKTYAAR
-169 TENED
+169 IYTAD
-174 GSYVDTAACARK
+174 GAYIDMAAFGQL
-186 DGEGVIVVYY
+186 DGDGVVVAYY
-196 CTTAEYVRNY
+196 KTPLAYISHYAPDFSTLLDGHQSQR
-206 SLSYQNCV
+206 
-214 QGYNPAV
+214 
-221 DGTIVVTRGDR
+221 DGTIAVTDGTKVL
-232 IVASNDPSLLDTTV
+232 ISNDKSLVGLTTDDIPVLRSIDAHGKNGEMLMV
-246 DENPTLSALKVRS
+246 DSGDNSPRKSF
-259 TDGGMIHVHSTTG
+259 GMIQRGRTHHV
-272 QQYAYGIV
+272 YAFLSERAIFGATVSNVMVALGFYV
-280 GQGRSFYIYVYRP
+280 GMLLLVL
-293 EREVYVST
+293 
-301 MRNVSMAA
+301 
-309 FAYMVILFLLQLLRG
+309 LFHG
-324 KTDRRFREQ
+324 KTAQGYHEQQLARDR
-333 RLRREQEYQETLKA
+333 EYQAQLKEEA
-347 AALKAESANLAKTEF
+347 RKADRANAAKTEF

-369 IRTPINGIRGM
+369 IRTPINGILGL
-380 VEIGDRCPEDMAR
+380 VEIGEYYREDPET
-393 QADCRKKIW
+393 QSECRRKIRDT
-402 EASTLLLELVNEVLD
+402 SHLLLELVNEVLD

-432 FDLIPLLDAAGVP
+432 FDLIPLLDAVGVP
-445 LEQTAASRGI
+445 LEQTAESRGI
-455 RIEWLPR
+455 RIEWLPW

-509 TAWFEFICADT
+509 TAWFEFTCADT

-545 TYGGTGLGMSITKSL
+545 TYGGTGLGMSIAKSL

-568 TFTSKQGEGTTFH
+568 TFTSKQGEGTTFR

-623 IAAFMLES
+623 IAAFMLENV
-631 AGAELTQAQNGQ
+631 GAELTEAQNGQ

-691 VAMTAHAFADDR
+691 VAMTAHAFTDDR

>member
-24 AGLLLLG
+24 AGLLMLG

-86 SEIARDQQEDPGR
+86 SEIAHDRQDDPAR

-110 QDYTLSGILVLSP
+110 QEYTLSGILLLSP
-123 EGEILCG
+123 EGKILCA
-130 ASQDGRTADPQI
+130 ASQDGRTADPQV

-154 VLKVADHPEQVYAGR
+154 VLTVADHPEQIYAGR

-196 CTTAEYVRNY
+196 RTTAEYVHNY

-232 IVASNDPSLLDTTV
+232 IVASNAPSLLDTTV
-246 DENPTLSALKVRS
+246 DENPTLSALKARS

-293 EREVYVST
+293 EQEVYVST

-309 FAYMVILFLLQLLRG
+309 FAYMVMLFLLQLLRG

-417 MGKLESGELVLEEIP
+417 MGKLESGEVVL
-432 FDLIPLLDAAGVP
+432 
-445 LEQTAASRGI
+445 
-455 RIEWLPR
+455 
-462 EVQHTELVG
+462 
-471 SPIHLKRLLMN
+471 
-482 LASNAVR
+482 
-489 YNKDN
+489 
-494 GSVTLSCRE
+494 
-503 LEDKGN
+503 DKGHVMLDC
-509 TAWFEFICADT
+509 FELSSTGDKVQICFVCADT
-520 GIGMSEAYQQHL
+520 GIGMSEEFQKRM
-532 FEPFTQEHSTARS
+532 FEPFAQENAGARS
-545 TYGGTGLGMSITKSL
+545 IYGGTGLGMSITKSL

-568 TFTSKQGEGTTFH
+568 GVESKQGVGTTYT
-581 VILPFRICQPGELPP
+581 ITLPFAIDHTEAEEPERQQTDLTVLRGR
-596 QVTKAPAPDALQGM
+596 QV
-610 RLLLVEDNTLNME
+610 LLAEDNALNME
-623 IAAFMLES
+623 IMEFLLNDVGIKATKAAD
-631 AGAELTQAQNGQ
+631 GQQAV
-643 EALDI
+643 EA
-648 FRESPAG
+648 FAASPVG
-655 FFDAI
+655 GFDAI
-660 LMDVMMPVMDGYQAT
+660 LMDVMMPVRDGHEAT

-680 LERPDA
+680 MDRPDA
-686 AAVPI
+686 KTIPI
-691 VAMTAHAFADDR
+691 FAMTANAFTEDR
-703 QRAYEAG
+703 RKALESG
-710 MTAHLAKPLESAV
+710 MNEHLPKPIDPDALYRLLAKYLTERS
-723 LIRTLQRWKKN
+723 

>member
-1 MHDGMEKGSLLISRK
+1 MAVNGKKARRKERGTLYIAAALLFVLLMGSVITLSVRADLVSAERHLFSLVDYTSK
-16 QHILICAL
+16 QCDAYRMSIM
-24 AGLLLLG
+24 
-31 GVLGLSAHSDL
+31 
-42 QNAEKQFE
+42 
-50 DTISYVKEQC
+50 
-60 TGYDNLNL
+60 
-68 ASETKSL
+68 ASETRGLIRLIDEVKQ
-75 MRMMENAQHLC
+75 A
-86 SEIARDQQEDPGR
+86 ARDIQYLGGPTDENMLRGMT
-99 VLDDAAMAEYL
+99 LDHY
-110 QDYTLSGILVLSP
+110 LSGILLLDRAGDVGVSYAKEPAL
-123 EGEILCG
+123 EAIL
-130 ASQDGRTADPQI
+130 AAELEKSALLDT
-142 REQMEA
+142 
-148 QLAGSI
+148 
-154 VLKVADHPEQVYAGR
+154 ADHPLKTYAAR
-169 TENED
+169 IYTAD
-174 GSYVDTAACARK
+174 GAHIDMAAFGQL
-186 DGEGVIVVYY
+186 DGNGVVVAYY
-196 CTTAEYVRNY
+196 KTPLAYISHYAQDFSTLLDGHQSER
-206 SLSYQNCV
+206 
-214 QGYNPAV
+214 
-221 DGTIVVTRGDR
+221 DGTIVVTDGTK
-232 IVASNDPSLLDTTV
+232 VLTSNDKSLVGLTTDDIPVLRSIDAHGKNGEMLMVGSGDNSPRKSFGMIQRGRTYHVYAFLSERAIFGTTV
-246 DENPTLSALKVRS
+246 SNVMVAL
-259 TDGGMIHVHSTTG
+259 GF
-272 QQYAYGIV
+272 YV
-280 GQGRSFYIYVYRP
+280 G
-293 EREVYVST
+293 
-301 MRNVSMAA
+301 
-309 FAYMVILFLLQLLRG
+309 VILLVLLFQG
-324 KTDRRFREQ
+324 KTAQGYQEQQLARDR
-333 RLRREQEYQETLKA
+333 EYQAQLKEETR
-347 AALKAESANLAKTEF
+347 KAERANAAKTEF

-369 IRTPINGIRGM
+369 IRTPINGILGL
-380 VEIGDRCPEDMAR
+380 VEIGEYYREDPET
-393 QADCRKKIW
+393 QSECRRKIRDT
-402 EASTLLLELVNEVLD
+402 SHLLLELVNEVLD

-520 GIGMSEAYQQHL
+520 GIGMSEEYQQHL

-568 TFTSKQGEGTTFH
+568 TFTSKQGEGTTFR

-596 QVTKAPAPDALQGM
+596 QVAKAPAPDALQGM

-623 IAAFMLES
+623 IAAFMLEN
-631 AGAELTQAQNGQ
+631 AGAELTKAQNGQ

-675 RAIRA
+675 HAIRA